1 MTTTLGKEEA
11 WRSIPGDYYDW
22 QKTLLPESPYVHDY
36 SQTLTMKL
44 CMAVPDGR
52 GGSAVRCTFEQAL
65 KYVREIDALT
75 RGIPK
80 IIYLVGWQYNGHDD
94 RYPAWDEVNVHLK
107 RPQHSTARDSY
118 LWLAEEARKYNT
130 TISVHVNMTDAYEN
144 SPHWDI
150 YSEKDLISRNED
162 GSLLQIGAYN
172 DLPAYQIF
180 YKNEWESGV
189 IVERIDRL
197 IKLLELDKAG
207 TVHLDAYFPRANI
220 FRGVSQE
227 EESSYMRRTI
237 RYFRQRGIDVT
248 SENFAHNRND
258 PFIGLQPWCWWF
270 DQCEEEN
277 FLKRPAKLLSGA
289 AIRDYSQPGIPDRP
303 DLEFLFGAGVHGED
317 VFWDFDR
324 GAAREDWHAPFLE
337 RFCTRMLQYQ
347 YLNAL
352 DRLRMEGEGDERVV
366 HYSMDHAVRL
376 ADRSVRRE
384 GMALREGDDLVFP
397 ALWSDR
403 PELIGFSKT
412 GYEKRRW
419 ALPPEWGEIA
429 AVDIY
434 RITAEGLVEEHLVHP
449 TADGQLELSLPPG
462 VAVSIFPCVRA
473 SDFGA
478 KPDTGADSTEAVR
491 GASTNLLF

>member
-1 MTTTLGKEEA
+1 MTTTLEKEEA
-11 WRSIPGDYYDW
+11 WRLVPGDYYDW

-44 CMAVPDGR
+44 GMAVPDGK
-52 GGSAVRCTFEQAL
+52 GGSRVLCTFARAL
-65 KYVREIDALT
+65 DYVREVDALT

-80 IIYLVGWQYNGHDD
+80 IVYLVGWQYNGHDD

-107 RPQHSTARDSY
+107 RPQDSTARDSY
-118 LWLAEEARKYNT
+118 LWLAEEAKRWNT

-144 SPHWDI
+144 SPHWNM
-150 YSEKDLISRNED
+150 YLEKDLISRNED
-162 GSLLQIGAYN
+162 GSLLQIGNYN
-172 DLPAYQIF
+172 DMPAYQIF
-180 YKNEWESGV
+180 YTNEWESGV

-197 IKLLELDKAG
+197 VNLLELEKAG
-207 TVHLDAYFPRANI
+207 TVHLDAYFPRANV
-220 FRGVSQE
+220 FRGVAQE

-277 FLKRPAKLLSGA
+277 FLARPAKLLSGA
-289 AIRDYSQPGIPDRP
+289 AIRDYSHPGIPDRP

-324 GAAREDWHAPFLE
+324 GVVRADWHSLFLE
-337 RFCTRMLQYQ
+337 RFCTRMLHAS

-352 DRLRMEGEGDERVV
+352 DRLRMKGEGDERVV
-366 HYSMDHAVRL
+366 SYSGGHDVCL
-376 ADRSVRRE
+376 ADHSVRRD
-384 GMALREGDDLVFP
+384 GVPLREGDDLLFP
-397 ALWSDR
+397 ASWAERS
-403 PELIGFSKT
+403 ELIAYSKE
-412 GYEKRRW
+412 GYKGKVW
-419 ALPPEWGEIA
+419 TLPPDWSAVA

-434 RITAEGLVEEHLVHP
+434 RITAEGLTELRK
-449 TADGQLELSLPPG
+449 GQQVGGGRLDLSLEPG
-462 VAVSIFPCVRA
+462 MAVSIFK
-473 SDFGA
+473 G
-478 KPDTGADSTEAVR
+478 E
-491 GASTNLLF
+491 